1 MKKIAIL
8 GCENSHANSF
18 LDFIYNT
25 NDYPE
30 IEVVGVYSNEPAA
43 AKALCDKFG
52 VAVLE
57 NYTDAVGKVD
67 GVIITARHGDLHYEY
82 AKPYIESGIPMFIDK
97 PVTIKESEAIELIEA
112 LKAHGIKVSGGSSL
126 KHDVGVK
133 ALKKEREESVDGK
146 TLGGFV
152 RAPLDAASVYGGFYF
167 YAPHLV
173 EVVSEIFG
181 RYPESV
187 RAAKKGDVISVKF
200 NYADYSAEGMF
211 VEHNYVYYACRHSE
225 KSVKGMSLECNDT
238 NNWFKSEFDEYYS
251 VLGGGESTVSPEDF
265 ISCLFANAQ
274 PAELRL
280 RKMLAFFSAQDDR
293 LIVY

>member
-8 GCENSHANSF
+8 GCENSHADTF
-18 LDFIYNT
+18 LNLIYNT
-25 NDYPE
+25 DGYSD
-30 IEVVGVYSNEPAA
+30 IEVVGVYSNEPEAV
-43 AKALCDKFG
+43 KKLNEKYG
-52 VAVLE
+52 VKILE

-67 GVIITARHGDLHYEY
+67 GLIITARHGDLHYEY

-97 PVTIKESEAIELIEA
+97 PVTIKEEEAVEMMQA
-112 LKAHGIKVSGGSSL
+112 FKSHGVRFSGGSSL
-126 KHDVGVK
+126 KHDAGVK
-133 ALKKEREESVDGK
+133 ALKKEREENVDGK

-152 RAPLDAASVYGGFYF
+152 RAPLDMASVYGGFYF

-187 RAAKKGDVISVKF
+187 RAEKKGDVISVKF

-265 ISCLFANAQ
+265 ISSVFVMNAI
-274 PAELRL
+274 ERSLL
-280 RKMLAFFSAQDDR
+280 SGNEEKVNSFTL
-293 LIVY
+293 

>member
-8 GCENSHANSF
+8 GCENSHADTF
-18 LDFIYNT
+18 LNLIYNT
-25 NDYPE
+25 DGYSD
-30 IEVVGVYSNEPAA
+30 IEVVGVYSNEPEAV
-43 AKALCDKFG
+43 KKLNEKYG
-52 VAVLE
+52 VAILE

-67 GVIITARHGDLHYEY
+67 GLIITARHGDLHYEY

-97 PVTIKESEAIELIEA
+97 PVTIKEDEAVEMMQA
-112 LKAHGIKVSGGSSL
+112 FKSHGVRFSGGSSL
-126 KHDVGVK
+126 KHDAGVK
-133 ALKKEREESVDGK
+133 ALKKEREENVDGK

-152 RAPLDAASVYGGFYF
+152 RAPLDMASVYGGFYF

-187 RAAKKGDVISVKF
+187 RAEKKGDVISVKF

-265 ISCLFANAQ
+265 ISSVFVMNAI
-274 PAELRL
+274 ERSLL
-280 RKMLAFFSAQDDR
+280 SGNEEKVNSFTL
-293 LIVY
+293 

>member
-25 NDYPE
+25 NDYPD
-30 IEVVGVYSNEPAA
+30 IEVIGVYSNEPAA
-43 AKALCDKFG
+43 AKALNEKFG

-67 GVIITARHGDLHYEY
+67 GLIVTARHGDLHYEY

-97 PVTIKESEAIELIEA
+97 PITIKESDAIEFMKT
-112 LKAHGIKVSGGSSL
+112 LKAKGVKVSGGSSL
-126 KHDVGVK
+126 KHDVGVRM
-133 ALKKEREESVDGK
+133 LKKESEESADGK

-187 RAAKKGDVISVKF
+187 KAVRCADVTSVKF
-200 NYADYSAEGMF
+200 NYDGYSVDGMF
-211 VEHNYVYYACRHSE
+211 VEHNYVYYAARYAE
-225 KSVKGMSLECNDT
+225 KSVKGVNPESTPEH
-238 NNWFKSEFDEYYS
+238 NWFKCEFDEFYAMLSGDDAPVSYEDLISS
-251 VLGGGESTVSPEDF
+251 VFVMNAIERSLASGEEEKVNLYT
-265 ISCLFANAQ
+265 I
-274 PAELRL
+274 
-280 RKMLAFFSAQDDR
+280 
-293 LIVY
+293 

>member
-25 NDYPE
+25 NDYPD
-30 IEVVGVYSNEPAA
+30 IEVIGVYSNEPAA
-43 AKALCDKFG
+43 AKALSEKFG
-52 VAVLE
+52 VTVLE

-67 GVIITARHGDLHYEY
+67 GLIVTARHGDLHYEY

-97 PVTIKESEAIELIEA
+97 PITIKESDAIEFMKT
-112 LKAHGIKVSGGSSL
+112 LKAKGIKVSGGSSL
-126 KHDVGVK
+126 KHDVGIRM
-133 ALKKEREESVDGK
+133 LKKEKEESRDGK

-181 RYPESV
+181 RYPKSV
-187 RAAKKGDVISVKF
+187 KAVRCADVTSVKF
-200 NYADYSAEGMF
+200 NYDGYSVDGMF
-211 VEHNYVYYACRHSE
+211 VEHNYVYYAARYAE
-225 KSVKGMSLECNDT
+225 KSVKGVNPESTPEH
-238 NNWFKSEFDEYYS
+238 NWFKCEFDEFYAMLSGDEAPVSYEDLISS
-251 VLGGGESTVSPEDF
+251 VFVMNAIERSLASGEEEKVNRYTV
-265 ISCLFANAQ
+265 
-274 PAELRL
+274 
-280 RKMLAFFSAQDDR
+280 
-293 LIVY
+293 

>member
-43 AKALCDKFG
+43 AKALCEKFG

-112 LKAHGIKVSGGSSL
+112 LKARGIKVSGGSSL

-181 RYPESV
+181 KYPESV
-187 RAAKKGDVISVKF
+187 KAERCADVTSIKF
-200 NYADYSAEGMF
+200 NYGDYTVDGMF
-211 VEHNYVYYACRHSE
+211 VEHNYVYYAARYAE
-225 KSVKGMSLECNDT
+225 KSVKGVNPESTPEH
-238 NNWFKSEFDEYYS
+238 NWFKSEFDEFYAM
-251 VLGGGESTVSPEDF
+251 LMGGEAPVSYKDF
-265 ISCLFANAQ
+265 ISSVFVMNAI
-274 PAELRL
+274 ERS
-280 RKMLAFFSAQDDR
+280 LASG
-293 LIVY
+293 LCEKVNTYTV